1 MKKYGLIGKSLS
13 HSFSKSYFS
22 SFFIENKINASYDEF
37 EISCIDDVKDLLNS
51 PINGLNVTIPYKE
64 SIIPFLD
71 ELSSEAKEIGAVN
84 TIKIINGKTKGYNTD
99 AFGFHQSIK
108 PFLTNKHE
116 KAIVLGT
123 GGASKAVAYIL
134 NNIGIDVFFVS
145 RTPNRMLNHFSYDD
159 LKKEMICACKLIVNT
174 TPVGMY
180 PDIHKLIPIDYS
192 FLTEG
197 HLCIDL
203 IYNPKETLFLKNA
216 IKNNAIVLNGN
227 HMLIEQAKES
237 WKIWSKRNNY
247 QH

>member
-1 MKKYGLIGKSLS
+1 MNKYGLIGKSLS

-22 SFFIENKINASYDEF
+22 SFFIENNINASYDEF
-37 EISCIDDVKDLLNS
+37 EIANIDDVKVLLDS

-71 ELSSEAKEIGAVN
+71 ELSLEAKEIGAVN
-84 TIKIINGKTKGYNTD
+84 TIKITNGKTKGFNTD

-108 PFLTNKHE
+108 PFLTNHHE

-123 GGASKAVAYIL
+123 GGASKAVAFTL
-134 NNIGIDVFFVS
+134 NNLGIDVFFVS
-145 RTPNRMLNHFSYDD
+145 RKPYKIPNLFSYND
-159 LKKEMICACKLIVNT
+159 LNREMINACKLIVNT

-180 PDIHKLIPIDYS
+180 PNINELIPIDYS
-192 FLTEG
+192 FLSEN

-203 IYNPKETLFLKNA
+203 IYNPKETLFLKNS
-216 IKNNAIVLNGN
+216 IKNNANVLNGN

-237 WKIWSKRNNY
+237 WRIWSN
-247 QH
+247 

>member
-22 SFFIENKINASYDEF
+22 SFFIENKINASYNEF
-37 EISCIDDVKDLLNS
+37 EIADINDVKALLAS

-71 ELSSEAKEIGAVN
+71 ELSLEAKEIGAVN
-84 TIKIINGKTKGYNTD
+84 TIKITNGKTKGYNTD

-108 PFLTNKHE
+108 PFLTNQHE

-134 NNIGIDVFFVS
+134 NNLGIDVFFIS
-145 RTPNRMLNHFSYDD
+145 RTPNEMLNHFSYDN
-159 LKKEMICACKLIVNT
+159 LNKEMISACKLIVNT

-180 PDIHKLIPIDYS
+180 PDINTLIPIDYR
-192 FLTEG
+192 FITEN

-203 IYNPKETLFLKNA
+203 IYNPKETLFLQNA
-216 IKNNAIVLNGN
+216 IKNNASILNGN

-237 WKIWSKRNNY
+237 WEIWSK
-247 QH
+247 

>member
-37 EISCIDDVKDLLNS
+37 EIAQIDDVKTLLNS
-51 PINGLNVTIPYKE
+51 PINGFNVTIPYKE

-71 ELSSEAKEIGAVN
+71 ELSLEAKEIGAVN

-108 PFLTNKHE
+108 PFLTNQHE

-134 NNIGIDVFFVS
+134 NNLGIDVFFVS
-145 RTPNRMLNHFSYDD
+145 RTPNEILNHFSYDD
-159 LKKEMICACKLIVNT
+159 LNNEMINACKLIVNT

-180 PDIHKLIPIDYS
+180 PDENHLIPIDYG
-192 FLTEG
+192 FLTEN

-216 IKNNAIVLNGN
+216 SQNNASVLNGN

-237 WKIWSKRNNY
+237 WKIWSK
-247 QH
+247 

>member
-1 MKKYGLIGKSLS
+1 MNKYGLIGKSLS

-37 EISCIDDVKDLLNS
+37 EIANIDDVKALLNS
-51 PINGLNVTIPYKE
+51 SVNGLNVTIPYKE

-71 ELSSEAKEIGAVN
+71 ELSIEAKEIGAVN
-84 TIKIINGKTKGYNTD
+84 TIKITNGKTKGFNTD

-108 PFLTNKHE
+108 PFLTNQHE

-123 GGASKAVAYIL
+123 GGASKAVAYTL
-134 NNIGIDVFFVS
+134 NNLGIDVFFVS
-145 RTPNRMLNHFSYDD
+145 RSPKEMPNHFLYND
-159 LKKEMICACKLIVNT
+159 LNKEMINACKLIVNT

-180 PDIHKLIPIDYS
+180 PNINDLIPIDYS
-192 FLTEG
+192 FLSEN

-203 IYNPKETLFLKNA
+203 IYNPKETLFLKNS
-216 IKNNAIVLNGN
+216 IKNNASTLNGT

-237 WKIWSKRNNY
+237 WKIWSK
-247 QH
+247 

>member
-13 HSFSKSYFS
+13 HSFSKSFFS
-22 SFFIENKINASYDEF
+22 SFFIENKINASYNEF
-37 EISCIDDVKDLLNS
+37 EIADIDDVKALLAS

-71 ELSSEAKEIGAVN
+71 ELSLEAKEIGAVN

-108 PFLTNKHE
+108 PFLTNHHE

-134 NNIGIDVFFVS
+134 NNLGIDVFFIS
-145 RTPNRMLNHFSYDD
+145 RTPNEMLNHFSYDN
-159 LKKEMICACKLIVNT
+159 LNKEMISACKLIINT

-180 PDIHKLIPIDYS
+180 PDIHSLIPIDYG
-192 FLTEG
+192 FLTEH

-216 IKNNAIVLNGN
+216 IKNNASVLNGN

-237 WKIWSKRNNY
+237 WKIWSK
-247 QH
+247 

>member
-1 MKKYGLIGKSLS
+1 MNKYGLIGKSLS

-37 EISCIDDVKDLLNS
+37 EIANIDDVKALLNS
-51 PINGLNVTIPYKE
+51 SVNGLNVTIPYKE

-71 ELSSEAKEIGAVN
+71 ELSIEAKEIGAVN
-84 TIKIINGKTKGYNTD
+84 TIKITNGKTKGFNTD

-108 PFLTNKHE
+108 PFLTNQHE

-123 GGASKAVAYIL
+123 GGASKAVAYTL
-134 NNIGIDVFFVS
+134 NNLGIDVFFVS
-145 RTPNRMLNHFSYDD
+145 RSPKEMPNHFLYND
-159 LKKEMICACKLIVNT
+159 LNKEMINACKLIVNT

-180 PDIHKLIPIDYS
+180 PNINDLIPIDYS
-192 FLTEG
+192 FLSEN

-203 IYNPKETLFLKNA
+203 IYNPKETLFLKNS
-216 IKNNAIVLNGN
+216 IKNNASTLNGN

-237 WKIWSKRNNY
+237 WRIWSK
-247 QH
+247 